1 MPPKYGKRSYVR
13 KGSMRK
19 ARAGLLLAK
28 YGTPAHRASQTLQAV
43 VRRAIT
49 KQFNKKVETKH
60 CLYTASD
67 GTEISHNNFVTLSS
81 ALLATTQGVTDPDN
95 TNTQCRIGDNINLKG
110 VSIKMMLELN
120 ERYSDVTFRI
130 LVIKCAKGDVPTRAT
145 LFCGI
150 SGNKMLDKIDTE
162 RYTVVAQKFLK
173 IRAPNNGA
181 SNNSGQTTEVST
193 LGQNAGIEYPSTG
206 YNNPS
211 LSRATSLVKMWIPGT
226 KFSKTGVIQ
235 YENNSAQVKFF
246 DYYVLC
252 YAYSNYTT
260 LQDIWNV
267 GRINDYFHELYFK
280 DP

>member
-1 MPPKYGKRSYVR
+1 MPYYPPKPRTRGYYTKKTATG
-13 KGSMRK
+13 MRRYKK
-19 ARAGLLLAK
+19 AKPYA
-28 YGTPAHRASQTLQAV
+28 ASVLQAA

-60 CLYTASD
+60 CLYTAPD
-67 GTEISHNNFVTLSS
+67 GTEILHNNFVTLSS

-95 TNTQCRIGDNINLKG
+95 TNTQCRIGDNINLRG

-130 LVIKCAKGDVPTRAT
+130 IVVRCAKGDVPTRST

-150 SGNKMLDKIDTE
+150 SGNKMLDRIANE
-162 RYTVVAQKFLK
+162 RYSIIAQKFIK
-173 IRAPNNGA
+173 MKAPNNSAVGNTG
-181 SNNSGQTTEVST
+181 SSSEVTT
-193 LGQNAGIEYPSTG
+193 LGLGNAGIEYPGGS

-211 LSRATSLVKMWIPGT
+211 LSRATRLVKIWIPGT
-226 KFSKTGVIQ
+226 KFNKSGVIQ
-235 YENNSAQVKFF
+235 YENNSSQVKFF

-260 LQDIWNV
+260 LQDVWNV